1 MGFQQL
7 IINPGSTSTKLALYD
22 GKERVVQENIEHR
35 PEELQGYARI
45 PDQLPFRMGV
55 IRGFMA
61 RNGID
66 GKKLSAVMGRG
77 GLVLGLKTGGYLVD
91 DALYTAL
98 SDNRYSQPHASNLE
112 GCWPRPWGT
121 PSASPPTSMTR

>member
-45 PDQLPFRMGV
+45 PDQLPFRMEV

-61 RNGID
+61 
-66 GKKLSAVMGRG
+66 AW
-77 GLVLGLKTGGYLVD
+77 
-91 DALYTAL
+91 
-98 SDNRYSQPHASNLE
+98 
-112 GCWPRPWGT
+112 CW
-121 PSASPPTSMTR
+121 A